1 MNEPITAKD
10 LQDLQASIATIEK
23 KVDRALQYLYE
34 DGNTK
39 TPGLVQDVRQLK
51 RDVEEMQED
60 RRLEKKINQRMG
72 VWAAAIVTILWEVG
86 RFLFSI
92 FTQHK

>member
-1 MNEPITAKD
+1 MSEPLTAKD
-10 LQDLQASIATIEK
+10 LKDLQTSIAAIEK
-23 KVDRALQYLYE
+23 KVDRALAYLYE

-51 RDVEEMQED
+51 KDVEEMQED

-72 VWAAAIVTILWEVG
+72 VWAAAIVTIVWEVG
-86 RFLFSI
+86 RYLVSLI
-92 FTQHK
+92 SQHK

>member
-1 MNEPITAKD
+1 MSEPLTAKD
-10 LQDLQASIATIEK
+10 LKDLQTSIAAIEK
-23 KVDRALQYLYE
+23 KVDRALAYLYD

-51 RDVEEMQED
+51 KDVEEMQED

-72 VWAAAIVTILWEVG
+72 VWAAAIVTIVWEVG
-86 RFLFSI
+86 RYLVSLI
-92 FTQHK
+92 SQHK